1 MRTTYNRDMAQV
13 LTISCKLKVSVSQAA
28 KLDATLDAFAKAL
41 NCVNENTPEKIV
53 NAVKLQSL
61 CYREIRTRFG
71 LSSNL
76 AQQVCRRLAGA
87 RKVAQQKNRPV
98 KAFKSGFVTY
108 DARIFSFREKDW
120 TVSLTTVEGRER
132 FELDIGH
139 YQRGLLAGS
148 NPKAAT
154 LVKRQGGSY
163 SIQIGVE
170 SEVPEPEHAVKAIGV
185 DLGRRDIAHTS
196 EGDNWN
202 GQQLNQVR
210 DHYSRLRGVL
220 QRKASKGTRSTR
232 RRCQQLL
239 QRLSGRERRFQTWVN
254 HCISKSIVARA
265 LATHRFIAL
274 EDLTGIR
281 ERVNRQPRSK
291 TERRRANS
299 WAFYQ
304 LRQFVHYKAMR
315 AGVKVVVVSPAYSSQ
330 TCLPVDWAT
339 GREAFSLCEPGLW
352 LGRGCRFERCQRDC
366 TFGGR
371 CKPAPLH
378 PPACGGTR
386 GGFVVGLPAA
396 GLPKARSVPPS
407 IPPPPVYGGLGGW
420 KGGRSEPGSLQRYPI
435 YPAAGAQRAG
445 SGWAAR
451 CCRELLSKTRLL

>member
-1 MRTTYNRDMAQV
+1 MTYSCNMTQV
-13 LTISCKLKVSVSQAA
+13 LTISCKLKVSASQAA

-41 NCVNENTPEKIV
+41 LAPAGRRPYWVNENTPGKIV

-132 FELDIGH
+132 FELAIGN
-139 YQRGLLAGS
+139 YQRGVLAGTHPQS
-148 NPKAAT
+148 AT
-154 LVKRQGGSY
+154 LVKRQDGSY
-163 SIQIGVE
+163 YIQICVE
-170 SEVPEPEHAVKAIGV
+170 HDPPKPQDTTEAIGV

-210 DHYSRLRGVL
+210 DHYSRLRAVL
-220 QRKASKGTRSTR
+220 QRKASKGTRSSR
-232 RRCQQLL
+232 RRCRQLL

-254 HCISKSIVARA
+254 HCISKAIVARA

-281 ERVNRQPRSK
+281 ERTNRQSRSK
-291 TERRRANS
+291 VERRRSNS
-299 WAFYQ
+299 EAYGPLARGAFYQ
-304 LRQFVHYKAMR
+304 LRQFVLYKAAR
-315 AGVKVVVVSPAYSSQ
+315 AGVKVVLVPPAYTSQ
-330 TCLPVDWAT
+330 TCH
-339 GREAFSLCEPGLW
+339 RCLW
-352 LGRGCRFERCQRDC
+352 LGQREGKHFRCVNPACGWEGDADFNGANVIALLGVAVNRPRGPWLACQLQGYHSRQ
-366 TFGGR
+366 R
-371 CKPAPLH
+371 RVALKPAPYRL
-378 PPACGGTR
+378 A
-386 GGFVVGLPAA
+386 VGA
-396 GLPKARSVPPS
+396 G
-407 IPPPPVYGGLGGW
+407 
-420 KGGRSEPGSLQRYPI
+420 
-435 YPAAGAQRAG
+435 
-445 SGWAAR
+445 
-451 CCRELLSKTRLL
+451 